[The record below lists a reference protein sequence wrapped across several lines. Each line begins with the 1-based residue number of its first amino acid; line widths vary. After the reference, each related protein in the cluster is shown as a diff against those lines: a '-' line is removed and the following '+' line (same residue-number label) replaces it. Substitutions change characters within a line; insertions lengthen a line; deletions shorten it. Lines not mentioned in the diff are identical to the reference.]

1 MITAT
6 NTKSKLNLTIE
17 NSNTL
22 ENKLDLKKTLI
33 STLFSISALML
44 ILSLFS
50 SSALRAQD
58 MDYSQHYNNPTY
70 YNPANVGL
78 TQGLKARLNYR
89 RQWTG
94 LSGDYHTYSFTA
106 DVAERS
112 LPGAGGIGIIANQSL
127 AGKGVLKTNTFGIM
141 PSVRIPISKNAI
153 FQMGALASVV
163 TQQLNWDNLVF
174 SDQLDP
180 RWGNI
185 YPTNFPGAAK
195 EKVVFPDF
203 AFGGI
208 FQFKASEDLEGNIG
222 AAVHHITTPNQ
233 SFFEVNAKLPRKY
246 AYNMDFVIT
255 IREDQGYYSKRQG
268 FKLNPGI
275 MVQHQSS
282 MMQYNLGIN
291 IYMSHVYLGLWYKN
305 QTLEYDEFSTFT
317 ALAGLNIPFN
327 EDWRMKLMYSY
338 EMNINA
344 MHNFTGP
351 SHEISL
357 IFEFDDIG
365 LIPKRSGS
373 GFMAPTNKRTNSP
386 IECSPF

>member
-1 MITAT
+1 MAMNKKEKTRSTMIEIIQT
-6 NTKSKLNLTIE
+6 TKRSPFALLLTMVFLVSMFLFPTTSK
-17 NSNTL
+17 SQD
-22 ENKLDLKKTLI
+22 LD
-33 STLFSISALML
+33 FS
-44 ILSLFS
+44 
-50 SSALRAQD
+50 Q
-58 MDYSQHYNNPTY
+58 YYNNPTY
-70 YNPANVGL
+70 YNPAYVGL
-78 TQGLKARLNYR
+78 TMGLKSRLNYR

-94 LSGDYHTYSFTA
+94 LSGDYHSYSFSA
-106 DVAERS
+106 DIAERS

-127 AGKGVLKTNTFGIM
+127 AGKGVLKTNTIGIM

-153 FQMGALASVV
+153 FQLGALASVV

-185 YPTNFPGAAK
+185 YPTNFPGAARD
-195 EKVVFPDF
+195 KVSFPDF
-203 AFGGI
+203 SFGGI
-208 FQFKASEDLEGNIG
+208 FQFKPSDDLEGTIG
-222 AAVHHITTPNQ
+222 AAVHHLTTPNQ

-246 AYNMDFVIT
+246 VYNLDFIIT

-268 FKLNPGI
+268 FKLNPGM

-282 MMQYNLGIN
+282 MLLYTMGMN
-291 IYMSHVYLGLWYKN
+291 IYMSNVYLGIWYRN

-317 ALAGLNIPFN
+317 AMAGLNIPFN
-327 EDWRMKLMYSY
+327 EQWRMKVMYSY
-338 EMNINA
+338 EMNINSNQ
-344 MHNFTGP
+344 NFTGP

-365 LIPKRSGS
+365 LIQKRSG
-373 GFMAPTNKRTNSP
+373 GFMAPSSKRSNSP

>member
-1 MITAT
+1 MTGKLKEEKESGKIS
-6 NTKSKLNLTIE
+6 KSRFMQKA
-17 NSNTL
+17 
-22 ENKLDLKKTLI
+22 
-33 STLFSISALML
+33 SIVSVVLLLML
-44 ILSLFS
+44 PQLMLHS
-50 SSALRAQD
+50 QD
-58 MDYSQHYNNPTY
+58 LDYSQHYNNPTY

-78 TQGLKARLNYR
+78 TMGLKARLNYR

-94 LSGDYHTYSFTA
+94 LSGDYHSYSFSA

-112 LPGAGGIGIIANQSL
+112 LPGAGGIGIIANQSK
-127 AGKGVLKTNTFGIM
+127 AGMGVLKTNTFGVM
-141 PSVRIPISKNAI
+141 PSVRIPISKNTI

-185 YPTNFPGAAK
+185 YETSFSGAARD
-195 EKVVFPDF
+195 KVVFPDF

-208 FQFKASEDLEGNIG
+208 FQFKGSDDLEGSLG

-233 SFFEVNAKLPRKY
+233 SFFEVDAKLPRKY
-246 AYNMDFVIT
+246 VYNLDFIIT

-268 FKLNPGI
+268 FKLNPGV

-282 MMQYNLGIN
+282 MMLYTLGMN
-291 IYMSHVYLGLWYKN
+291 IYMSHVYLGLWYRN

-317 ALAGLNIPFN
+317 AMGGINIPIN
-327 EDWRMKLMYSY
+327 EESRMKVMYSY

-365 LIPKRSGS
+365 LINKSSGG
-373 GFMAPTNKRTNSP
+373 GFMAPTRKRSNSP